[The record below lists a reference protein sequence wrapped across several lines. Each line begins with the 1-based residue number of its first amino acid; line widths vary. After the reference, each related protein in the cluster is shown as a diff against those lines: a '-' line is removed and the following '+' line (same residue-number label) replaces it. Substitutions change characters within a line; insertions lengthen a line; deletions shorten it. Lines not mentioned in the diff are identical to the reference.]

1 MQKCTSLMK
10 RDDWLCATFFRAF
23 SPTCDLS
30 SQKWLQ
36 KFRAFILIA
45 WWELSVLQSF
55 TQWLWSLL
63 WWYEHHLYMYVY
75 VIHMRPLS
83 QSWCM
88 SYGKVLFV
96 WLNFKLIRKLCRTL
110 EKKRRRRKVLFIL
123 KREACLMG
131 KSQLH
136 DVLFYNLPNWID
148 VGLLMVMCVH
158 VLTLIK
164 VLCVRT
170 TYVRG
175 YLVRWILS
183 VLGALFRCFAKYAN
197 DAFVEFYV
205 PLGKSSFQLMKTSG
219 DSSPCWYRAHS
230 VPDDALELIR
240 RRRAICKT
248 GP

>member
-1 MQKCTSLMK
+1 MAKSFLCGWILNSFANFVVLL
-10 RDDWLCATFFRAF
+10 RRRGDDV
-23 SPTCDLS
+23 
-30 SQKWLQ
+30 
-36 KFRAFILIA
+36 KFCSFWKERPA
-45 WWELSVLQSF
+45 WWAN
-55 TQWLWSLL
+55 
-63 WWYEHHLYMYVY
+63 
-75 VIHMRPLS
+75 P
-83 QSWCM
+83 
-88 SYGKVLFV
+88 
-96 WLNFKLIRKLCRTL
+96 NFMM
-110 EKKRRRRKVLFIL
+110 FY
-123 KREACLMG
+123 
-131 KSQLH
+131 
-136 DVLFYNLPNWID
+136 LFYNLPNWID

-164 VLCVRT
+164 VLCMRT
-170 TYVRG
+170 TYVRE